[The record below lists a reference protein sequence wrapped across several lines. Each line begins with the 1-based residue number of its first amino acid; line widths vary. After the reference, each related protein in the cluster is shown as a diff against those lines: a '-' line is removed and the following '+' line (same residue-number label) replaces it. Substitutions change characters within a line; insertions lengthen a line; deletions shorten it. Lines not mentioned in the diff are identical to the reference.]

1 MFEGV
6 IGASLEELFCD
17 LRLTMSAHGSI
28 FSRNNSYMY
37 REMRKGFEKGPH
49 MELIFVHGALVRDG
63 QWWWH
68 RTADLLRERTGIRSR
83 AVLLPSCGETTP
95 DEIAGGLVADAAALR
110 GELDDVNSAIVVGH
124 SYGGTVIAEAGHHPA
139 VSHLLF
145 VSSYLPD
152 IGQSQA
158 AIMSGETNPVSI
170 VGGDDGTLTLSGYDS
185 DSFGARFLQ
194 DADDLDCRQ
203 AWGRTTAQAAGAFL
217 TPTTA
222 AGWQGVD
229 STYIVC
235 AQDRSTS
242 VELQLFHANRAT
254 RSVELPTGHHPFVS
268 RPDLVVEQVQ
278 ALLQQGRDTRADHT
292 TPPTPTTNNGG
303 RP

>member
-1 MFEGV
+1 
-6 IGASLEELFCD
+6 
-17 LRLTMSAHGSI
+17 
-28 FSRNNSYMY
+28 
-37 REMRKGFEKGPH
+37 

-63 QWWWH
+63 QWWWQ
-68 RTADLLRERTGIRSR
+68 RTADLLHERTGIRSR
-83 AVLLPSCGETTP
+83 AVLLPSCGETTL
-95 DEIAGGLVADAAALR
+95 DEVAGGLVADAAALR
-110 GELDDVNSAIVVGH
+110 RELDDVDSAIVVGH

-139 VSHLLF
+139 VSHVLY

-152 IGQSQA
+152 VGQSQA
-158 AIMSGETNPVSI
+158 AIMSGESDPVSV
-170 VGGDDGTLTLSGYDS
+170 VGGDDGTLSASGYDA
-185 DSFGARFLQ
+185 DSFGFRFLQ
-194 DADDLDCRQ
+194 DADDVARNQ
-203 AWGRTTAQAAGAFL
+203 AWERVTAQAAAAFL

-242 VELQLFHANRAT
+242 IGLQRFHANRAT

-278 ALLQQGRDTRADHT
+278 ALAQ
-292 TPPTPTTNNGG
+292 
-303 RP
+303 